1 MIPWHGGGCVFAVV
15 CKYAARRRYDA
26 ERVAR
31 AYGECVRGVFGD
43 CSRQLHIRL
52 LLAVLPFA
60 AAVAVFSNDH
70 AVIVTH
76 D

>member
-1 MIPWHGGGCVFAVV
+1 MIDQCFV
-15 CKYAARRRYDA
+15 Y
-26 ERVAR
+26 R
-31 AYGECVRGVFGD
+31 AYGDCVRRIFGD

-60 AAVAVFSNDH
+60 AAVAEFANGH